1 MILTVTLNSSVDK
14 LYIVDEMQPFA
25 VTRVRQVVNTA
36 GGKGMNVSRV
46 AALAGEQVVAMGFV
60 GGHNGELFRSLIREP
75 GIRPSFTQVQEETR
89 CCVNVRDRATNHS
102 TEFLEPGRPV
112 SEAEAEQFL
121 RQFAQELPGADVV
134 VLSGSMPAG
143 LPVNFYGRLVKL
155 AAGQGKPVIVDT
167 SGAALE
173 AVLHFGPSLIKPNG
187 DEVRQLLGRETLEKE
202 ELARAAQELRA
213 RGIGAVAISL
223 GKDGVIYA
231 CDEGVY
237 QGITPDIPV
246 INTVGCGDSMV
257 VGFAVAMARQYSVEE
272 TLRLAV
278 AISTANAL
286 TAETGSFRQEDLER
300 LLPQIE
306 IRKLS

>member
-14 LYIVDEMQPFA
+14 LYVVEEIRPFA
-25 VTRVRQVVNTA
+25 VTRVKQVVNTS

-46 AALAGEQVVAMGFV
+46 AALAGEQVTAMGFV

-75 GIRPSFTQVQEETR
+75 GIRPAFTQVQEETR
-89 CCVNVRDRATNHS
+89 CCVNVRDQATNHS

-112 SEAEAEQFL
+112 SEAEAGQFL
-121 RQFAQELPGADVV
+121 QQFSQELSGADVV
-134 VLSGSMPAG
+134 ILSGSMPAG
-143 LPVNFYGRLVKL
+143 LPTDFYGRLVKL
-155 AAGQGKPVIVDT
+155 ASEQDKPVIVDT

-173 AVLHFGPSLIKPNG
+173 AVLPFGPSLIKPNG
-187 DEVRQLLGRETLEKE
+187 DEVCQLLGRKALEKA
-202 ELARAAQELRA
+202 ELAQAAQELRA
-213 RGIGAVAISL
+213 RGIGSVAVSL
-223 GKDGVIYA
+223 GKDGVVYA

-237 QGITPDIPV
+237 HGITPDIPV
-246 INTVGCGDSMV
+246 VNTVGCGDSMV
-257 VGFAVAMARQYSVEE
+257 AGFAVAMARRYSVKE

-300 LLPQIE
+300 LLPQIK
-306 IRKLS
+306 IQKLP